1 VWRETP
7 FCGRSL
13 IVTEPVPSGRE
24 IEILKVLWE
33 LGSASVREVYE
44 RMCPDGE
51 LAFNTIQT
59 LLRIMD
65 EKGLVK
71 HSVRGRTFVYSPA
84 YSREQ
89 ETARFLDKV
98 FDGAIDQFVASLLK
112 SRRPS
117 ARELQQLR
125 EMLREAGRGRRTED
139 RR

>member
-1 VWRETP
+1 
-7 FCGRSL
+7 
-13 IVTEPVPSGRE
+13 VTEPVPSGRE

-44 RMCPDGE
+44 RMCPHEE

-71 HSVRGRTFVYSPA
+71 HAARGRTFVYSPA

-98 FDGAIDQFVASLLK
+98 FDGAMDQFVASLLK

-125 EMLREAGRGRRTED
+125 EVLRDARRSKGGRVTRETED
-139 RR
+139 RA

>member
-1 VWRETP
+1 MAEQT
-7 FCGRSL
+7 
-13 IVTEPVPSGRE
+13 PSGRE

-44 RMCPDGE
+44 RMCPNEE

-71 HSVRGRTFVYSPA
+71 HAVRRRTFVYSPT

-98 FDGAIDQFVASLLK
+98 FDGAMDQFVASLLK
-112 SRRPS
+112 SRRTS
-117 ARELQQLR
+117 RRELQQLHDLISTAR
-125 EMLREAGRGRRTED
+125 RAQEMPVERGKKSAD
-139 RR
+139 QK

>member
-1 VWRETP
+1 
-7 FCGRSL
+7 
-13 IVTEPVPSGRE
+13 
-24 IEILKVLWE
+24 
-33 LGSASVREVYE
+33 
-44 RMCPDGE
+44 MCPDGE

-65 EKGLVK
+65 EKGLVR
-71 HSVRGRTFVYSPA
+71 HAARGRTFVYSPA

-125 EMLREAGRGRRTED
+125 EMLRETGRGRTRDEKRPKMED
-139 RR
+139 GG

>member
-1 VWRETP
+1 MTENEPSPRE
-7 FCGRSL
+7 L
-13 IVTEPVPSGRE
+13 DV
-24 IEILKVLWE
+24 LKALWA
-33 LGSASVREVYE
+33 LGSGSVREVH
-44 RMCPDGE
+44 RQMCPDGE

-71 HSVRGRTFVYSPA
+71 HAARGRTFVYSPA

-89 ETARFLDKV
+89 ETARFLEKV
-98 FDGAIDQFVASLLK
+98 FDGAMDQFVASLLK

-125 EMLREAGRGRRTED
+125 DVLRDAAKGKKIENRE
-139 RR
+139 

>member
-1 VWRETP
+1 VP
-7 FCGRSL
+7 
-13 IVTEPVPSGRE
+13 EPVPSGRE

-33 LGSASVREVYE
+33 LGSASVRDVYE
-44 RMCPDGE
+44 RMCPREE

-71 HSVRGRTFVYSPA
+71 HAVHGRTFVYSPA

-98 FDGAIDQFVASLLK
+98 FDGAMDQFVASLLK

-117 ARELQQLR
+117 PRELRQLQ
-125 EMLREAGRGRRTED
+125 EVISAARRTKRDERED
-139 RR
+139 RG